1 MQFDNQVCTHL
12 CFEGSGGEPSGALQ
26 FSSHSLASVLQFL
39 SHSLVSVLQFQSHGL
54 PQALLFWSHIQDI
67 DSLKIE
73 AETFTFAEK
82 SWDTS

>member
-1 MQFDNQVCTHL
+1 MQSSTHL
-12 CFEGSGGEPSGALQ
+12 CFEGSGA
-26 FSSHSLASVLQFL
+26 LQFL

-67 DSLKIE
+67 DFLKIE
-73 AETFTFAEK
+73 AENFTFAEK